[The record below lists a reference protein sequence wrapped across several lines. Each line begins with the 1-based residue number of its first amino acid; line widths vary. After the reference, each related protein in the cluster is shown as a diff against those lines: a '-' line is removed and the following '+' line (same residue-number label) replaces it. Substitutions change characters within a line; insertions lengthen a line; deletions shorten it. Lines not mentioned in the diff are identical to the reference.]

1 VSSLNNKI
9 IVFYL
14 VNWSVVGEVMVLIEL
29 IVSVSRK
36 KSTTKRRAKKRCI
49 DDFGNGSNF

>member
-1 VSSLNNKI
+1 MNNKI